1 VKETQ
6 KQYTTR
12 LEKELQQAKREL
24 KEYKTLCNNLNAEIL
39 QMQER
44 ADKDYANSSDYSQM
58 NKRVELLENKNELLE
73 SKNKSLNERV
83 QNLINELESKKNNND
98 IHELIV
104 EKQHNER
111 GAGRK
116 TRFTDQEKATIQMY
130 RLQDKT
136 IQELA
141 DMFCCSIGLIHKII
155 NENKEKSDMYT

>member
-12 LEKELQQAKREL
+12 LEKELQQVKRDL
-24 KEYKTLCNNLNAEIL
+24 GEYKELCNKLNAEIL

-98 IHELIV
+98 IHKLII

-116 TRFTDQEKATIQMY
+116 TRFTDQEKETVKMY
-130 RLQDKT
+130 RLQGKT
-136 IQELA
+136 IKELA
-141 DMFCCSIGLIHKII
+141 EMFCCSVGLIHKLI
-155 NENKEKSDMYT
+155 NENKKEK